1 MERAVTSS
9 VGIAAWIAHIAFAVM
24 LFLGWD
30 ELGPSRVIFALLW
43 LAGYVAQSYVPYGP
57 SLFAP
62 YVAVMDIVLVFMV
75 FQGDVRL
82 R

>member
-1 MERAVTSS
+1 VVTS
-9 VGIAAWIAHIAFAVM
+9 VGIAAWIAHITFAVV

-30 ELGPSRVIFALLW
+30 ELGWSRVIFPLLW
-43 LAGYVAQSYVPYGP
+43 LAGYVAQSYVPNGP

-75 FQGDVRL
+75 FKGDVSL